1 MPPPSPNKRKADL
14 DLLWESE
21 ARFSRKKEGRARI
34 LEAAAGAFME
44 RGYAATTLDDI
55 AALLGN
61 TKGQIY
67 HYYRSKLDLYF
78 DVAVGALYMINES
91 FGEPVEG
98 DGTRAIDRL
107 RQAVHAIS
115 MEIMQN
121 YPFHRV
127 ALEAT
132 QFQLIGRRSVAQERA
147 QERMSMLQKQ
157 WEAKLGRFI
166 QSAMAEGDLY
176 APSSPLAT
184 KAAIGS
190 IVWLIVW
197 YDPKRSQTSEKCERI
212 AAGVADFVIAG
223 LHQRESAGQA

>member
-1 MPPPSPNKRKADL
+1 
-14 DLLWESE
+14 
-21 ARFSRKKEGRARI
+21 
-34 LEAAAGAFME
+34 
-44 RGYAATTLDDI
+44 
-55 AALLGN
+55 
-61 TKGQIY
+61 
-67 HYYRSKLDLYF
+67 
-78 DVAVGALYMINES
+78 MINES

-98 DGTRAIDRL
+98 DGTRAINWL

-147 QERMSMLQKQ
+147 QERMSMLQNQ

-176 APSSPLAT
+176 APSFQ
-184 KAAIGS
+184 IGRAS
-190 IVWLIVW
+190 
-197 YDPKRSQTSEKCERI
+197 
-212 AAGVADFVIAG
+212 G
-223 LHQRESAGQA
+223 RESVC

>member
-1 MPPPSPNKRKADL
+1 
-14 DLLWESE
+14 
-21 ARFSRKKEGRARI
+21 
-34 LEAAAGAFME
+34 ME

-98 DGTRAIDRL
+98 DGTRAINWL

-132 QFQLIGRRSVAQERA
+132 QFKLIGRRSVAQERA
-147 QERMSMLQKQ
+147 QAL
-157 WEAKLGRFI
+157 
-166 QSAMAEGDLY
+166 LY
-176 APSSPLAT
+176 DRKSGVT
-184 KAAIGS
+184 G
-190 IVWLIVW
+190 
-197 YDPKRSQTSEKCERI
+197 KR
-212 AAGVADFVIAG
+212 
-223 LHQRESAGQA
+223 